1 MCSCDIHGLHE
12 CAFATSM
19 DGMNVVMLVDVFHIY
34 VSQASW
40 PQSRDSQ
47 RKKDN
52 MVKGGEQQVKPT
64 AANPF
69 LLSESCEKK
78 GTTPLNT
85 VLPSL
90 NIFGMGFHAL
100 VSTPQPHTCC
110 SNLPH
115 HLLFCNHSNQTR
127 VGQQIG
133 TTIEGCQTKHV
144 R

>member
-1 MCSCDIHGLHE
+1 
-12 CAFATSM
+12 M

-69 LLSESCEKK
+69 LLSEYC
-78 GTTPLNT
+78 
-85 VLPSL
+85 
-90 NIFGMGFHAL
+90 
-100 VSTPQPHTCC
+100 
-110 SNLPH
+110 
-115 HLLFCNHSNQTR
+115 
-127 VGQQIG
+127 
-133 TTIEGCQTKHV
+133 
-144 R
+144 